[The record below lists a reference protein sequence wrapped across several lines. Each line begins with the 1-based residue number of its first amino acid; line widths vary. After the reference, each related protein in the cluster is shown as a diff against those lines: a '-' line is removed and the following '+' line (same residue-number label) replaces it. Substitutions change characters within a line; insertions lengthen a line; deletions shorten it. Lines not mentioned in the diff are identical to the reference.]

1 MGHQQETDDDAAH
14 RQDDG
19 ESAIETEEPDS
30 DEEEGDGEPTF
41 DEYA

>member
-1 MGHQQETDDDAAH
+1 MGHQHETDDDAGH
-14 RQDDG
+14 CQDH
-19 ESAIETEEPDS
+19 EERAVKAEEPDS